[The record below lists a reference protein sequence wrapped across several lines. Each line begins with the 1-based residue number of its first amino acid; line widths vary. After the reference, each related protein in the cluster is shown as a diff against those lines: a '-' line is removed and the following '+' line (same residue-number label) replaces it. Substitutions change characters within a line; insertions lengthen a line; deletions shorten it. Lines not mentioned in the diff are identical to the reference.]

1 MPNLLK
7 RVKLQPRLQT
17 AQPLAQPS
25 QAVAWGSDLAGQIAR
40 PPENAQ
46 QMLLIVRY
54 KIVCLAG
61 ERLGYDAGIGR
72 IVHQCVSTSLTLTG
86 GGRSHLRP
94 CLMEQSCQ
102 QGEQI
107 GRFAPEHLIRLLQHR
122 RPDPNPDGAALA
134 QFQERAR
141 PTAGGKH
148 GRKERA
154 GIQEDAHLRYIRSAL
169 RGASGA

>member
-1 MPNLLK
+1 MLNPLK

-94 CLMEQSCQ
+94 CLME
-102 QGEQI
+102 
-107 GRFAPEHLIRLLQHR
+107 
-122 RPDPNPDGAALA
+122 
-134 QFQERAR
+134 
-141 PTAGGKH
+141 
-148 GRKERA
+148 
-154 GIQEDAHLRYIRSAL
+154 
-169 RGASGA
+169 